1 MKLRTLKF
9 KSVKST
15 NDVAH
20 MLIKRKNIRPT
31 IILSEKQTKGR
42 GTMGKKWISKKGNLF
57 LTIYFDMNKKK
68 IDFKKFAV
76 LNAYLLKNIFVKKF
90 SNKIKIK
97 WPNDLL
103 IDNKKICGILQET
116 VINEGRKFLIVGIGI
131 NTNLDP
137 KNSSF
142 LSTSLKQITN
152 KNIDNKKLF
161 IMIKKKYEKFLFKTN
176 QNTFS
181 ELKKFAQK
189 I

>member
-1 MKLRTLKF
+1 MKLKSLKF

-15 NDVAH
+15 NDIAH
-20 MLIKRKNIRPT
+20 KLIKKKKIRPT

-57 LTIYFDMNKKK
+57 LTIFFDMTKKK

-76 LNAYLLKNIFVKKF
+76 LNAYLLKSILVKKF

-103 IDNKKICGILQET
+103 YEGKKVCGILQET
-116 VINEGRKFLIVGIGI
+116 TNNAEKKFLIIGIGI
-131 NTNLDP
+131 NTNFNP
-137 KNSSF
+137 ENSSF
-142 LSTSLKQITN
+142 LSTSLKHITK

-161 IMIKKKYEKFLFKTN
+161 IMIKKNYEKFLFKAN
-176 QNTFS
+176 QNKFS
-181 ELKKFAQK
+181 ELKKFTK
-189 I
+189 KL

>member
-1 MKLRTLKF
+1 M
-9 KSVKST
+9 
-15 NDVAH
+15 
-20 MLIKRKNIRPT
+20 
-31 IILSEKQTKGR
+31 
-42 GTMGKKWISKKGNLF
+42 SKKR
-57 LTIYFDMNKKK
+57 

-76 LNAYLLKNIFVKKF
+76 LNAYLLKSILIRKF

-103 IDNKKICGILQET
+103 FDGKKICGILQET
-116 VINEGRKFLIVGIGI
+116 VINAEKKFLIVGIGI

-142 LSTSLKQITN
+142 SSTSLKHITN

-161 IMIKKKYEKFLFKTN
+161 IMIKKNYEKLLFKAN
-176 QNTFS
+176 QKSFS
-181 ELKKFAQK
+181 ELKKFTQK

>member
-1 MKLRTLKF
+1 MKLRSLKF
-9 KSVKST
+9 KIVKST
-15 NDVAH
+15 NDIAH
-20 MLIKRKNIRPT
+20 ILIKKKNIRPT

-57 LTIYFDMNKKK
+57 LTIFFDISKKK
-68 IDFKKFAV
+68 IDFHKFAV
-76 LNAYLLKNIFVKKF
+76 LNAYLLKSILIKKF

-103 IDNKKICGILQET
+103 YERKKICGILQET
-116 VINEGRKFLIVGIGI
+116 VINAGKKFLIVGIGI

-137 KNSSF
+137 KNSGFS
-142 LSTSLKQITN
+142 STSLKQITN

-161 IMIKKKYEKFLFKTN
+161 IMIKKNYEKLLFEANKN
-176 QNTFS
+176 SFAK
-181 ELKKFAQK
+181 LKKFTRK

>member
-1 MKLRTLKF
+1 MKLRSLKF

-15 NDVAH
+15 NDIAH
-20 MLIKRKNIRPT
+20 MLIKKKKIRPS

-57 LTIYFDMNKKK
+57 LTIFFDMSKKK

-76 LNAYLLKNIFVKKF
+76 LNAYLLKSILIKKY
-90 SNKIKIK
+90 SKEIKIK

-103 IDNKKICGILQET
+103 FKKKKICGILQET
-116 VINEGRKFLIVGIGI
+116 ITNDGKKFLIVGIGI

-142 LSTSLKQITN
+142 LSTSLKKITN

-161 IMIKKKYEKFLFKTN
+161 IMIKNNYEKFLFKAK
-176 QNTFS
+176 QNSFL
-181 ELKKFAQK
+181 ELKKFTQT

>member
-1 MKLRTLKF
+1 MKLKSLKF

-15 NDVAH
+15 NDIAH
-20 MLIKRKNIRPT
+20 KLIKEKKIRPT
-31 IILSEKQTKGR
+31 IIVSEKQTKGR

-57 LTIYFDMNKKK
+57 LTIFFDISKKK
-68 IDFKKFAV
+68 LDFKKFAV
-76 LNAYLLKNIFVKKF
+76 LNAYLLKSILVKKF

-103 IDNKKICGILQET
+103 FNGKKICGILQET
-116 VINEGRKFLIVGIGI
+116 VFNEGKKFLIVGIGI
-131 NTNLDP
+131 NTNYDP

-142 LSTSLKQITN
+142 ASTSLKHITN

>member
-1 MKLRTLKF
+1 MKLRSLKF

-15 NDVAH
+15 NDIAH
-20 MLIKRKNIRPT
+20 ILIKKKNIRPT

-57 LTIYFDMNKKK
+57 LTIFFNMSKKK
-68 IDFKKFAV
+68 VDFKKFAV
-76 LNAYLLKNIFVKKF
+76 LNAYLLKTILIKKF

-97 WPNDLL
+97 WPNDILFEG
-103 IDNKKICGILQET
+103 KKICGILQET
-116 VINEGRKFLIVGIGI
+116 IIDEGKKFLIVGIGI

-142 LSTSLKQITN
+142 SSTSLKHITK

-161 IMIKKKYEKFLFKTN
+161 IMIKKKYEKFLLKTN
-176 QNTFS
+176 RNTFS
-181 ELKKFAQK
+181 DLKKFTK
-189 I
+189 KL

>member
-1 MKLRTLKF
+1 MKLISLKF

-20 MLIKRKNIRPT
+20 KLIKKKKIRPT

-57 LTIYFDMNKKK
+57 LTIFFDTTKKK
-68 IDFKKFAV
+68 LDFKKFAV
-76 LNAYLLKNIFVKKF
+76 LNAYLLKSILVKKF

-103 IDNKKICGILQET
+103 FEGKKICGILQET
-116 VINEGRKFLIVGIGI
+116 VINAGNEFLIVGIGI
-131 NTNLDP
+131 NTNFEP
-137 KNSSF
+137 KSSIF
-142 LSTSLKQITN
+142 SSTSLKHITK

-161 IMIKKKYEKFLFKTN
+161 IMIKKNYEKFLLKTN
-176 QNTFS
+176 RNSFS
-181 ELKKFAQK
+181 ELKRFTKK
-189 I
+189 L